1 MLQITLKQQEA
12 DLKSKRAAEEARLKE
27 AQRI

>member
-12 DLKSKRAAEEARLKE
+12 DIKAKRAAEEARLKE
-27 AQRI
+27 A